1 MLVGIFL
8 LWLMYF
14 SSIFMSLGDSYD
26 GGTLNSIFESDFW
39 IFSDSFLCLLFF
51 VFLIF
56 ILYYYLYYYNNINNS
71 IRLIVIYISQYFQNE
86 FLENSKIKK
95 TFGKSVS
102 FFYSMHIFLLL
113 LIFFFTYNKYYFGH
127 SFIFNFIIFLIIIIK
142 SFYNIYLIFHFRVK
156 FIKDLKIFQVP
167 LKKTIFLIL
176 SNLSIFFNIL
186 IIVISIYQ
194 IFLLFL

>member
-14 SSIFMSLGDSYD
+14 SSIFMSLGDSYG

-56 ILYYYLYYYNNINNS
+56 ILYYYLYYNNINNS

-86 FLENSKIKK
+86 YLENSKIKK
-95 TFGKSVS
+95 TAETSIYYFYFMR
-102 FFYSMHIFLLL
+102 FFSLFLV
-113 LIFFFTYNKYYFGH
+113 FFFIYNKYYYNIYYN
-127 SFIFNFIIFLIIIIK
+127 IFVFIIII
-142 SFYNIYLIFHFRVK
+142 V
-156 FIKDLKIFQVP
+156 KIFFNIQLNWKFQIKFLTSVEISKNSF
-167 LKKTIFLIL
+167 KKTIFLIL
-176 SNLSIFFNIL
+176 SNLTIFFYLL
-186 IIVISIYQ
+186 IISFFFYQ
-194 IFLLFL
+194 IYLLY